1 MSAVPPLPSGGE
13 GIHNKDY
20 MRELATLLVGLKD
33 AGATADDVRDQ
44 LKKIALRISKK
55 QLPRTN
61 F

>member
-1 MSAVPPLPSGGE
+1 
-13 GIHNKDY
+13 